1 LILQST
7 LAENAIFLLQMFHH
21 DKPDI
26 QPKMW
31 IIYGMTY
38 DEPFSF
44 PWSHQILPMIVEVV
58 DMLHWGVRKH
68 KIILLLVFVLEDTN
82 L

>member
-1 LILQST
+1 
-7 LAENAIFLLQMFHH
+7 
-21 DKPDI
+21 
-26 QPKMW
+26 MW

-68 KIILLLVFVLEDTN
+68 KIILLLAFVLEDTN

>member
-1 LILQST
+1 MTNLT
-7 LAENAIFLLQMFHH
+7 FN
-21 DKPDI
+21 
-26 QPKMW
+26 PKCGL
-31 IIYGMTY
+31 YGMTY
-38 DEPFSF
+38 DEHFSF

-68 KIILLLVFVLEDTN
+68 KIILLLVFVLADTN